1 MHPWLGTELPVCN
14 VCYRHRSS
22 DWTLSEVVKVDVGDF
37 PAGEPFLMRPERF
50 GGEVLK
56 DELEFF
62 VEDPWGRDDGETPA
76 GGHIMGGS
84 PSRINLRASS
94 LLRSPWSG

>member
-14 VCYRHRSS
+14 VCYRHRSP

-50 GGEVLK
+50 GGEALE

-62 VEDPWGRDDGETPA
+62 VEASWRRDDGELPA
-76 GGHIMGGS
+76 AGRTMEGF
-84 PSRINLRASS
+84 PLR
-94 LLRSPWSG
+94 RFCG